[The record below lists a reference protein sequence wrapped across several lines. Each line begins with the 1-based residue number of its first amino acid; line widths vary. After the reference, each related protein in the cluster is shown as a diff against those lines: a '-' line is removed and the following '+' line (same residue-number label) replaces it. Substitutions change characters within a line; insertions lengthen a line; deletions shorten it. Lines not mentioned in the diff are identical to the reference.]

1 MKIGELQTC
10 VEVSALLAE
19 IVCKGGDTNLEDPK
33 NNRHTHNLG
42 RPGNGKKR
50 ENLGTKKTCDLR
62 VSGIVSSSKGI
73 KLINDENVTNKI
85 AADILQ
91 KGHRN

>member
-42 RPGNGKKR
+42 RPGNGKKEKILEQR
-50 ENLGTKKTCDLR
+50 
-62 VSGIVSSSKGI
+62 
-73 KLINDENVTNKI
+73 KLATSEYRGLSQ
-85 AADILQ
+85 AQ
-91 KGHRN
+91 KG